1 VKLADKKMIE
11 TKDLKEKNQ
20 SNCLNQNKVKSDDEF
35 TNFIEQKKLEHQ
47 LEIE

>member
-20 SNCLNQNKVKSDDEF
+20 SNCLNQNLMMSLQILL
-35 TNFIEQKKLEHQ
+35 NKKN
-47 LEIE
+47 